1 MNGQKMSL
9 GKRLR
14 RAFTITELV
23 IVIAVIAILAAVL
36 IPTFANV
43 IKNSKKSH
51 DEQYVREINV
61 ALNNYSISHNGDT
74 PDNYEE
80 LMVVLA
86 DSGLCDAANPF
97 LLATRL
103 KQENMYLIWY
113 TNANSVIMLEDNS
126 TSDYIM
132 VWNTAGASA
141 NAVFVYSRG
150 DLTNSAS
157 GYVLCTTGDSRT
169 EGAAEYFYDYYINS
183 DGDISKFLE
192 NYVLGDNAKYTQSS
206 IGGVTSDAG
215 FANAIL
221 SSIKNQ
227 KAGYVYSEATA
238 DRLLSQSA
246 TQSTINA
253 GIKADTVEMA
263 KKDPATASAEEK
275 EAIEKAQTA
284 VRQNVRSTLATLATL
299 ANDKDDADI
308 LQKKTVQFVENGADD
323 ALEGITLDMSEVAM
337 ASIGTTYRKSYEGRD
352 KSKVEINRSS
362 FSTNFQGVT
371 LHGMTIA
378 ENTFIASG
386 AEEQDE
392 GDSGYPGGGYAFTYG
407 LFGTINN
414 EGGDPIVISNLNIE
428 DVNVDLNGA
437 VNTVGGTSKYNT
449 FSDMAGVVVGYT
461 QGNVTLDNI
470 TVRGA
475 KMENGQGAISG
486 YDGVSALVG
495 RAYGRS
501 TNETAKDRVLSINNC
516 HVYDIDVNGQRRAA
530 GFVSYA
536 GVDVNVKITNSSL
549 ENVNILS
556 QRSDKNVSNMFV
568 GVFGHFANTT
578 SLYVDNV
585 SLTNVNCDMRYRANE
600 SEAWTSIENIEKK
613 NGIKFIGYMYCL
625 TYGQNNST
633 YLPLVCTDMD
643 IDKATKG
650 YNICFGENGLSFT
663 NNSGAN
669 YVLKSIDQLPFGES
683 GDYILNNLI
692 A

>member
-1 MNGQKMSL
+1 MFKQS
-9 GKRLR
+9 KRKAGVLR

-43 IKNSKKSH
+43 IENSKKSH
-51 DEQYVREINV
+51 DEQYVHEINV

-80 LMVVLA
+80 LMTVLA
-86 DSGLCDAANPF
+86 DAGLCDAANPF
-97 LLATRL
+97 LLATKL
-103 KQENMYLIWY
+103 KQENMYLVWY
-113 TNANSVIMLEDNS
+113 TNANSVIMLEDSSNS
-126 TSDYIM
+126 QFIM

-192 NYVLGDNAKYTQSS
+192 NYVSGDNAKYTESS
-206 IGGVTSDAG
+206 ISGVTSDAG

-227 KAGYVYSEATA
+227 KAGYVYSETTA
-238 DRLLSQSA
+238 QKLLSQSA
-246 TQSTINA
+246 TQTTISA
-253 GIKADTVEMA
+253 GIKADTVELA
-263 KKDPATASAEEK
+263 KKDPSTVSEEEQAAITA
-275 EAIEKAQTA
+275 AQTT
-284 VRQNVRSTLATLATL
+284 VQQNVRSTLATLATL
-299 ANDKDDADI
+299 ANDKDDANV
-308 LQKKTVQFVENGADD
+308 LQKKTVQFVEGGADD
-323 ALEGITLDMSEVAM
+323 ALEGITLDMSEVSM
-337 ASIGTTYRKSYEGRD
+337 ASIGTTYRKSYEGKGQD
-352 KSKVEINRSS
+352 EVNRSS

-371 LHGMTIA
+371 LQGMTIA

-386 AEEQDE
+386 AEEQTQT
-392 GDSGYPGGGYAFTYG
+392 DSGYPGGGYAFTYG

-414 EGGDPIVISNLNIE
+414 EGSEPIVISNLTIE
-428 DVNVDLNGA
+428 DVDVDLNGA
-437 VNTVGGTSKYNT
+437 VNTVGGAAKYNT

-475 KMENGQGAISG
+475 KTENGQGAISG

-495 RAYGRS
+495 RAYGHS
-501 TNETAKDRVLSINNC
+501 QSETAKDRTLTINDC
-516 HVYDIDVNGQRRAA
+516 HVYDMDVNGQRRAA

-536 GVDVNVKITNSSL
+536 GIDINVKITDSSL

-556 QRSDKNVSNMFV
+556 QRSDGNISNMFV
-568 GVFGHFANTT
+568 GVIGHFAKAT

-585 SLTNVNCDMRYRANE
+585 TLTNVTCDMKYRANE
-600 SEAWTSIENIEKK
+600 NDTWTNIDEIMSS
-613 NGIKFIGYMYCL
+613 NTEVIKTMYIF
-625 TYGQNNST
+625 TYGQNK
-633 YLPLVCTDMD
+633 YLPLICCDRDFVIDTASGQKYDFEFGAQGLTFTD
-643 IDKATKG
+643 
-650 YNICFGENGLSFT
+650 
-663 NNSGAN
+663 GASN
-669 YVLKSIDQLPFGES
+669 YTLKDVSSLPFGNA
-683 GDYILNNLI
+683 GDHILNKLS